1 MTTSLLEPDE
11 IKEPPP
17 RESPRDAVWMKA
29 VVDDSVPQLLR
40 SYQRAGGLNNRD
52 ADNMPS
58 KRSVGQ
64 LCEDLLQILFPG
76 FHDEDAV
83 NQGTLEELTNA
94 RLTGVIQRV
103 TDQVRKSV
111 RIGNPHKVTGKTPP
125 IVRRFCQSLP
135 EVRTLLRTD
144 IEAAFDGDPAALR
157 REEVILS
164 YPFIEAVAI
173 QRVAHRLHLAG
184 APVVPRMMT
193 EWAHGRTG
201 IDIHPGANIGTHFF
215 IDHGTGV
222 VIGET
227 CHIGNRVKIY
237 HGVTLGARSFVKD
250 EEGHIIKG
258 GKRHPD
264 VGDNVTIYPNAT
276 ILGGK
281 TLIGAN
287 STIGA
292 NVFLMHSVPANSL
305 VVYEEKQLS
314 IREKPARRPVEDSD
328 YAI

>member
-1 MTTSLLEPDE
+1 MSGTTTTKSGSNGRLLT
-11 IKEPPP
+11 
-17 RESPRDAVWMKA
+17 R
-29 VVDDSVPQLLR
+29 
-40 SYQRAGGLNNRD
+40 
-52 ADNMPS
+52 
-58 KRSVGQ
+58 
-64 LCEDLLQILFPG
+64 EDLQ
-76 FHDEDAV
+76 
-83 NQGTLEELTNA
+83 
-94 RLTGVIQRV
+94 
-103 TDQVRKSV
+103 
-111 RIGNPHKVTGKTPP
+111 
-125 IVRRFCQSLP
+125 
-135 EVRTLLRTD
+135 
-144 IEAAFDGDPAALR
+144 AAYAGDPACKSLD
-157 REEVILS
+157 EVIFC
-164 YPFIEAVAI
+164 YPGLEAITVY
-173 QRVAHRLHLAG
+173 RLAHALHLLEV
-184 APVVPRMMT
+184 PLIPRMMT

-237 HGVTLGARSFVKD
+237 HGVTLGARSFIKD

-314 IREKPARRPVEDSD
+314 IRDKPARRPLDDSD
-328 YAI
+328 YSI